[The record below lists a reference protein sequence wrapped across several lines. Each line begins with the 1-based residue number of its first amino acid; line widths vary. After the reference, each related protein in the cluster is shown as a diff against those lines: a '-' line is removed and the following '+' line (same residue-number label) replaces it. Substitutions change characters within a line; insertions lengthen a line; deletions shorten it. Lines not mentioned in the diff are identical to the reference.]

1 MAPRPTIVKEEAT
14 VRTLARVA
22 ATIAVVLFGQSDG
35 RAIAQSASSRQAAPP
50 RAAAEGGPVLLTGA
64 WIIDGTGAP
73 AVENGWIRIEGGRIA
88 AVGSGTPP
96 PAGGARVI
104 DLKGKTVV
112 PGLSDMHVHLGS
124 LPQAKWMLK
133 LLLAHG
139 VTNVKETGGTL
150 GNLAAIRGWMPS
162 DPVLPHLYV
171 SGVTMNGSEADLQFI
186 NAGRRLDAVLAD
198 NLAFGVDFLKIHN
211 WVSSFALKRIASFAK
226 EHDVYLTG
234 HVPLGM
240 NTVSAIDAGLTILE
254 HVRVQPYEILD
265 DPLAIAAYPLDQVV
279 MRRTGAWAFLEP
291 GGRALERTLAAWEQR
306 KDKFF
311 IDPTL
316 VVQEGLAYADSP
328 SRRDSAQ
335 LALVSPAM
343 RQSWPNTIKVYGDL
357 SPEEYKNARG
367 SVEGMTTF
375 IGLAHK
381 RGVRVLTGTDTPVP
395 YTVPGDSLIHELEL
409 FAQAGLSPVE
419 IIHASTGQ
427 AADLVVVNGNVAANI
442 AAMRQIEQVILGG
455 NVHQRSTLLEDA
467 AKLAAADRP
476 RESTSQERH

>member
-1 MAPRPTIVKEEAT
+1 M
-14 VRTLARVA
+14 RTLARVA

-35 RAIAQSASSRQAAPP
+35 RAIAQSASSRQAAPQ

-73 AVENGWIRIEGGRIA
+73 AVENGSIRVEGGRIA

-96 PAGGARVI
+96 AAGGARVI

-186 NAGRRLDAVLAD
+186 NAGRRLDAVLTD
-198 NLAFGVDFLKIHN
+198 NLAFGADFLKIHN

-265 DPLAIAAYPLDQVV
+265 DPLTIAAYPLDQVV
-279 MRRTGAWAFLEP
+279 MRRTGAWAFLKP

-328 SRRDSAQ
+328 SKRDSAQ

-343 RQSWPNTIKVYGDL
+343 RQSWPNTMKVYGDL

-395 YTVPGDSLIHELEL
+395 YHRSRRQPDPRARAIRKGRPVAGRDHSRVHRPGGGRVTEPRAWPH
-409 FAQAGLSPVE
+409 QAGP
-419 IIHASTGQ
+419 
-427 AADLVVVNGNVAANI
+427 
-442 AAMRQIEQVILGG
+442 GG
-455 NVHQRSTLLEDA
+455 
-467 AKLAAADRP
+467 RP
-476 RESTSQERH
+476 RGGQRQRRREHRGHAPDRAGDPRRTSASAQYAAGRRREARGRRPSP